1 MKHIK
6 YIFLSVVALTMASCG
21 KEMTTDELIQK
32 LPAPEVKL
40 SISYGY
46 GSELRVGR
54 TKNINISWNFD
65 GNNVI
70 WATSNNNVELLSNSS
85 LNTRNSVYVKGIAQG
100 KTIVRAHIGGYQGY
114 EGSIELEVLPLA
126 DFNVRQTSGTKKMI
140 YTYVAEDNEYY
151 RAEWYF
157 GDGDSYTTYSD
168 PRYDGVNHYY
178 SYSGTYNVTLSLYTS
193 SGKLIDTFT
202 KSVTVN

>member
-40 SISYGY
+40 SISYGDD
-46 GSELRVGR
+46 LRVGR

-65 GNNVI
+65 GNSVI

-85 LNTRNSVYVKGIAQG
+85 LNTPKSVYVKGIAQG
-100 KTIVRAHIGGYQGY
+100 KTIVRALIGGYQGY

-126 DFNVRQTSGTKKMI
+126 DFDVSQTSGTRKMT
-140 YTYVAEDNEYY
+140 YTFVAQYYEFY
-151 RAEWYF
+151 RAEWSF
-157 GDGDSYTTYSD
+157 GNGNTYTQYSDSKYNGVYTTYAS
-168 PRYDGVNHYY
+168 
-178 SYSGTYNVTLSLYTS
+178 SGIYNVTLSLYDKNS
-193 SGKLIDTFT
+193 KLIDSYT
-202 KSVTVN
+202 KTVTVE

>member
-40 SISYGY
+40 SISYGDD
-46 GSELRVGR
+46 LRVGR

-85 LNTRNSVYVKGIAQG
+85 LNTPNSVYVKGIAQG
-100 KTIVRAHIGGYQGY
+100 KTIVSAIIGGYQGY

-126 DFNVRQTSGTKKMI
+126 DFNVKQTSGTKKMT
-140 YTYVAEDNEYY
+140 YTFVANYYEFY
-151 RAEWYF
+151 RAEWNF
-157 GDGDSYTTYSD
+157 GNGNTYSQYSDSQYNGVYTTYAS
-168 PRYDGVNHYY
+168 
-178 SYSGTYNVTLSLYTS
+178 SGTYNVTLSLYDKNS
-193 SGKLIDTFT
+193 KLIDTFT